1 MTFKELNFC
10 DELLDGLQSM
20 GFETATPVQEKAIPI
35 IMEGN
40 DLVAVAQTGTGK
52 TAAFLL
58 PLINEQTL
66 RPTNHITT
74 IILVPTR
81 ELAVQIDQALE
92 GFSYFTPISSL
103 AIYGGKGGDAFTQ
116 ERRALSSG
124 VNIIIAT
131 PGRLL
136 THLNLDA
143 KPFKELDSLVIDEV
157 DRMLDMGF
165 INDISTIINYLPKER
180 QTLMF
185 SATLSPK
192 IQHLVKRFLNN
203 PKSFTLSNSRPAEGI
218 SQGAFKVSDHN
229 KLPLLKYLIEV
240 QKKHK
245 KRILIFASTKVA
257 VKEVARSLN
266 KQIEDLSIAEI
277 HSDLEQ
283 DERKEVMRKYKNGSI
298 QALVATD
305 ILARGI
311 DVKDIQL
318 VINYDL
324 PSDPE
329 DFVHRIGRT
338 ARADAKG
345 SALAFVSPKQIRN
358 FKNIERLMKAKIA
371 LLPLPPFIDQ
381 EEKQVQD
388 KPHTGSRNKRGIGKP
403 KSRNSRKTYRK
414 K

>member
-1 MTFKELNFC
+1 MTFTELNFC
-10 DELLDGLQSM
+10 EELLDGLQSM
-20 GFETATPVQEKAIPI
+20 GFETATPVQEQAIPI
-35 IMEGN
+35 IMEGH

-58 PLINEQTL
+58 PLINQQTVA
-66 RPTNHITT
+66 PTNHITT
-74 IILVPTR
+74 LIIVPTR
-81 ELAVQIDQALE
+81 ELAVQIDQQLE

-103 AIYGGKGGDAFTQ
+103 AIYGGKDGDAFTQ
-116 ERRALSSG
+116 ERKALSTG
-124 VNIIIAT
+124 VNMIIAT

-136 THLNLDA
+136 THLNLGA
-143 KPFKELDSLVIDEV
+143 ENFKNLQNLVIDEV

-165 INDISTIINYLPKER
+165 INDISTIINNLPVER

-192 IQHLVKRFLNN
+192 IQHLVKRFLDK
-203 PKSFTLSNSRPAEGI
+203 PKVISLSNARPAEGI
-218 SQGAFKVSDHN
+218 SQGAFKISDHN
-229 KLPLLKYLIEV
+229 KLKLLEYLISV
-240 QKKHK
+240 QKNHK
-245 KRILIFASTKVA
+245 KRILIFASTKLA
-257 VKEVARSLN
+257 VKDIAREL
-266 KQIEDLSIAEI
+266 KRQCEDLTVAEI

-283 DERKEVMRKYKNGSI
+283 DERKEVMRKYKNGTI

-338 ARADAKG
+338 ARADSKG

-358 FKNIERLMKAKIA
+358 FKNIERLMQAKITV
-371 LLPLPPFIDQ
+371 LPLPPFIDKD
-381 EEKQVQD
+381 EKLVKERAPKSSGGF
-388 KPHTGSRNKRGIGKP
+388 KPRNKRR
-403 KSRNSRKTYRK
+403 SFRRK
-414 K
+414 